1 MDYYERIAEQ
11 MLPHVA
17 GRPLVLQRFPDGID
31 GFGFYQ
37 KNTPDHVPDWIERV
51 EIDTADGGS
60 TRYPVV
66 DDAAGIVYF
75 ANQGAIVF
83 HTLLAKADAP
93 MSPVEVI
100 FDLDPSSDDL
110 APVRAAAEE
119 LRSVLEDL
127 GLAPRVKS
135 TGSRGLHV
143 VVDVIDDGEVGF
155 DLTSTFARRVAE
167 IVSERGDFT
176 LEFRKN
182 QRAGR
187 LFLDI
192 LRNGPAS
199 HAVAPYSLRPITGAP
214 VAAPLDWDEA
224 LSADFHPRR
233 HHDRQHL
240 PPARAEDRPVGRTAA
255 TDVDH
260 RRRPGPPRG
269 HRLSVCRGGR
279 LLLASGCRARIHVF
293 AEPGHHGLLVV
304 VAGCNADDQVHRLV
318 SGDVEP
324 MAVEGEK
331 EGERLPGQSLVSVG
345 QRVIASDANNE
356 DRCLFDQRRIEVLGA
371 EAGLGCVQRRVEQVD
386 SRRSAQRVRIDPGD
400 GLGDDQCLGER
411 QVSHSAKRSRISL
424 SRSTSTL
431 RSPMNSSSLRTRS
444 SSASRASRIS

>member
-1 MDYYERIAEQ
+1 MSSRTVAGRTIELSNLDKMYFPGGEVSGGGDPISKGDVVDYYERIAEQ
-11 MLPHVA
+11 MLAHVA

-31 GFGFYQ
+31 EFGFYQ

-51 EIDTADGGS
+51 EVATADGGS

-83 HTLLAKADAP
+83 HTLLAGADAP

-110 APVRAAAEE
+110 APVRAAAAE
-119 LRSVLEDL
+119 LRSVLDDL

-176 LEFRKN
+176 LEFRKD
-182 QRAGR
+182 QRASR

-192 LRNGPAS
+192 FRNGPAS
-199 HAVAPYSLRPITGAP
+199 HAVAPYSLRPIAGAP

-224 LSADFHPRR
+224 LAADFGPRR
-233 HHDRQHL
+233 ITIANIFRRLGQK
-240 PPARAEDRPVGRTAA
+240 
-255 TDVDH
+255 TDPWAD
-260 RRRPGPPRG
+260 PPRPTSTIADA
-269 HRLSVCRGGR
+269 LGR
-279 LLLASGCRARIHVF
+279 L
-293 AEPGHHGLLVV
+293 
-304 VAGCNADDQVHRLV
+304 
-318 SGDVEP
+318 
-324 MAVEGEK
+324 
-331 EGERLPGQSLVSVG
+331 
-345 QRVIASDANNE
+345 E
-356 DRCLFDQRRIEVLGA
+356 DTD
-371 EAGLGCVQRRVEQVD
+371 
-386 SRRSAQRVRIDPGD
+386 
-400 GLGDDQCLGER
+400 
-411 QVSHSAKRSRISL
+411 
-424 SRSTSTL
+424 
-431 RSPMNSSSLRTRS
+431 
-444 SSASRASRIS
+444 